1 VKAREGY
8 DRGRMDPTEVAAQVA
23 RAREANRARFARLAA
38 RPEAEI
44 DLAEAA
50 LIIAADG
57 RPHLDPGPAMAGLD
71 ALAELVRI
79 RVDGGDPAD
88 EMLARLHDVLYREA
102 GFRGPSPGAF
112 AHPDMSRLDRVMARR
127 RGLPISLA
135 IVELEVAGRIGL
147 KLHGVGLPGHFLVG
161 GLDGLLIDPA
171 DGGRR
176 LTRDDCQALLRRAVG
191 DGVLLHAGMLRP
203 VGRRQIL
210 ARVLRN
216 LRAAHLAR
224 RDWPAAFGAV
234 SLLEVVEPTD
244 PDHGRDRGL
253 LLGRMGRF
261 SDAVALLGQYL
272 DERPDSTDARD
283 VQQVMSIF
291 AGRRN

>member
-1 VKAREGY
+1 
-8 DRGRMDPTEVAAQVA
+8 MDPIDTAARVAQ
-23 RAREANRARFARLAA
+23 AREANRARFARLVA
-38 RPEAEI
+38 RSEADI
-44 DLAEAA
+44 DLAEAT
-50 LIIAADG
+50 LVIAADG
-57 RPHLDPGPAMAGLD
+57 RPRLDPGPAVAALD
-71 ALAELVRI
+71 ALADLVRI
-79 RVDGGDPAD
+79 RVDAGDPV
-88 EMLARLHDVLYREA
+88 ERLIARLHAVLYRET
-102 GFRGPSPGAF
+102 GFRGPSAGA
-112 AHPDMSRLDRVMARR
+112 AADPDLSRLDRVLERR

-147 KLHGVGLPGHFLVG
+147 HLHGVGLPGHFLVG
-161 GLDGLLIDPA
+161 GPDGLLMDPA

-191 DGVLLHAGMLRP
+191 EGVLLHAGMLRP

-216 LRAAHLAR
+216 LRAAHLAT
-224 RDWPAAFGAV
+224 RDWPSAYGAV
-234 SLLEVVEPTD
+234 CLLEVIEPTD

-261 SDAVALLGQYL
+261 SEAIALLGHYL
-272 DERPDSTDARD
+272 DERPESTDAVD
-283 VQQVMSIF
+283 VKQVMSIF

>member
-1 VKAREGY
+1 
-8 DRGRMDPTEVAAQVA
+8 MDPAESAALAA
-23 RAREANRARFARLAA
+23 RAREANRARFGRLVARGD
-38 RPEAEI
+38 AEV

-50 LIIAADG
+50 LVIAADG
-57 RPHLDPGPAMAGLD
+57 RPDLDERPTLAALD
-71 ALAELVRI
+71 TYAELVRI
-79 RVDGGDPAD
+79 RLDSGDSQ
-88 EMLARLHDVLYREA
+88 ERVLGRLHDVLDREA
-102 GFRGPSPGAF
+102 GFRGPPLAGSTD
-112 AHPDMSRLDRVMARR
+112 PDLSRLDRVVATR

-135 IVELEVAGRIGL
+135 IVQLEVAARIGL
-147 KLHGVGLPGHFLVG
+147 ELHGVGLPGHFIVG
-161 GLDGLLIDPA
+161 GPDGLLVDPA

-176 LTRDDCQALLRRAVG
+176 LTRDDCQALLRSALG
-191 DGVLLHAGMLRP
+191 ENVLLHAGMLRP

-224 RDWPAAFGAV
+224 RDWPAALGAIQM
-234 SLLEVVEPTD
+234 LEILEPSE

-261 SDAVALLGQYL
+261 SEAVALLAAYL
-272 DERPDSTDARD
+272 DERPDSSDALD
-283 VQQVMSIF
+283 VRQVISIF